1 MFTILSMIYAAM
13 SMTAKSMVTEGF
25 SIRLY
30 NMYDNLISKVLPKK
44 YSNAKTNAYMFFI
57 IGLGLSG
64 SLFIDQLLIR
74 YAGDIYGLVRT
85 ICFYVF
91 TVPMTFIFNVTTNNS
106 VERLTPT
113 LVFLMMIVIALIIR
127 VFYWI
132 YCCVIDS
139 LEDKGAYDAF
149 YYDFKGVSHGQYC
162 QYKRYRKLLHAIM
175 KTNKI
180 DTTTEFYRFLVYVD
194 KLNAAQ
200 FVFMNDNVWF
210 NSIDVLY
217 TMYDLINHDQESWI
231 HRIIDSSFYESFY
244 SLMTSDE
251 HDELAKKQYAKSMG
265 ITYSSDNNNQQLKS
279 AFTEKTNFISEC
291 LDDVWRIHVKRVREH
306 NRYGV
311 TYYGDIPY
319 EIQDLQRFLLS
330 EDIDRVLNDAS
341 SDASAK
347 ELV

>member
-1 MFTILSMIYAAM
+1 MFTILSMMYAAIF
-13 SMTAKSMVTEGF
+13 MTAKSMVTEGF

-30 NMYDNLISKVLPKK
+30 NMYDHLISKVLPKK
-44 YSNAKTNAYMFFI
+44 YSNAKTNVYMFFV

-74 YAGDIYGLVRT
+74 YAGAIYGFIRT

-91 TVPMTFIFNVTTNNS
+91 TVPMTFIFNLATNNS
-106 VERLTPT
+106 IEQLTPIWVI
-113 LVFLMMIVIALIIR
+113 LLMIVIALVMG

-132 YCCVIDS
+132 YGLVTDS

-149 YYDFKGVSHGQYC
+149 YFDFKGVSHGQYC
-162 QYKRYRKLLHAIM
+162 QYKRYRRIIHSIM
-175 KTNKI
+175 MTDKI
-180 DTTTEFYRFLVYVD
+180 DTTTDFYRFLVYVD

-200 FVFMNDNVWF
+200 FVFMNNNVWF
-210 NSIDVLY
+210 NSISVLS
-217 TMYDLINHDQESWI
+217 TINDLIKYDQESWI
-231 HRIIDSSFYESFY
+231 DRIIDSSFYESFY

-265 ITYSSDNNNQQLKS
+265 MTYSIDNTNQQLKL
-279 AFTEKTNFISEC
+279 AFREKTKFISDC
-291 LDDVWRIHVKRVREH
+291 LDDIWLIHVKRVCED
-306 NRYGV
+306 NRYDIS
-311 TYYGDIPY
+311 YYGDTPY
-319 EIQDLQRFLLS
+319 DVQDLQRFLLS
-330 EDIDRVLNDAS
+330 EDIDHVLHDAS